1 MNNNSNSAPEKEITG
16 IKCDVFNCEYHHEG
30 NKCYAGC
37 IEVGNGNCKN
47 NKDTACNTF
56 KAKF

>member
-1 MNNNSNSAPEKEITG
+1 MNNNSNCAPEMEITG

>member
-1 MNNNSNSAPEKEITG
+1 MDANSNCAPQKEISG
-16 IKCDVFNCEYHHEG
+16 IRCDVFNCEYHHEG

>member
-1 MNNNSNSAPEKEITG
+1 MNHNSNCAPEKEISG